1 MSIAW
6 SDVTAIAPELSTVGS
21 GSQNAILLF
30 VNSTCV
36 ESEFGSKYTM
46 GASLLAAHFGT
57 LSVRGDSVGGPV
69 VSESVGGVSQSFAVF
84 SPNGSD
90 YALDSTS
97 YGRMYRFILRNLAC
111 RFPSVI

>member
-21 GSQNAILLF
+21 GSQTAILLF
-30 VNSTCV
+30 VNSTLV
-36 ESEFGSKYTM
+36 EAEFGSKYTM

-57 LSVRGDSVGGPV
+57 LSVRGDGAAGPV
-69 VSESVGGVSQSFAVF
+69 VSESVGDVSQSFG
-84 SPNGSD
+84 GSMS
-90 YALDSTS
+90 LDGTLDQTS
-97 YGRMYRFILRNLAC
+97 YGRMYRFIVRNLAC